1 MNRGGAVLKTKT
13 RKKLTFYILLTLAAL
28 LWLVPLVMLFLSAI
42 RSTTEF
48 YTNLNLFTI
57 PKVIKWS
64 NFTDAWTKGNLGIY
78 MKNGLLVSL
87 VEVPLEVLFSSMCAF
102 ALTRLGVKHS
112 NGIFIFILVGMMLP
126 RQMALI
132 PLNIMYSTLG
142 MTNTYFCLWFTYIGF
157 GIPMGVL
164 VFRGFFRAI
173 PKEMDEAA
181 NIDGCGKL
189 RLYWS
194 IIMPV
199 AKPTVATMFFLDF
212 LSTWNEFLLQSV
224 LITKDT
230 MKTVSNGLMSF
241 IGEFST
247 DYGLL
252 SAGVLVS
259 IIPVLIIYLVFQRQF
274 VEGMAGA
281 VKA

>member
-1 MNRGGAVLKTKT
+1 MKTKF
-13 RKKLTFYILLTLAAL
+13 RKKRIFYIALTIGAII
-28 LWLVPLVMLFLSAI
+28 WLVPLIMLFLSSI
-42 RSTTEF
+42 RSTSEF
-48 YTNLNLFTI
+48 YTNLSLFSL
-57 PKVIKWS
+57 PEKFQWS
-64 NFTDAWTKGNLGIY
+64 NFTEAWTDGNLGRY
-78 MKNGLLVSL
+78 MANGLLVSV

-102 ALTRLGVKHS
+102 ALTRLKVKHS
-112 NGIFIFILVGMMLP
+112 NAIFIFILIGMMLP

-132 PLNIMYSTLG
+132 PLNIMFSNLNL
-142 MTNTYFCLWFTYIGF
+142 TNTYFCLYFTYIGF

-164 VFRGFFRAI
+164 VFRGFFRSI
-173 PKEMDEAA
+173 PTELDEAA
-181 NIDGCGKL
+181 KIDGCGKY
-189 RLYWS
+189 RLYLS
-194 IIMPV
+194 VVMPV
-199 AKPTVATMFFLDF
+199 AKPAVATMCILDF
-212 LSTWNEFLLQSV
+212 LATWNEYLLQSV
-224 LITKDT
+224 LITRDS

-252 SAGVLVS
+252 SAGVLIS

>member
-1 MNRGGAVLKTKT
+1 MKTKF
-13 RKKLTFYILLTLAAL
+13 RKKRIFYIALTIGAII
-28 LWLVPLVMLFLSAI
+28 WLVPLIMLFLSSI
-42 RSTTEF
+42 RSTSEF
-48 YTNLNLFTI
+48 YTNLSLFSL
-57 PKVIKWS
+57 PEKFQWS
-64 NFTDAWTKGNLGIY
+64 NFTEAWTDGNLGRY
-78 MKNGLLVSL
+78 MSNGLLVSV

-102 ALTRLGVKHS
+102 ALTRLKVKHS
-112 NGIFIFILVGMMLP
+112 NAIFIFILIGMMLP

-132 PLNIMYSTLG
+132 PLNIMFSNLNL
-142 MTNTYFCLWFTYIGF
+142 TNTYFCLYFTYIGF

-164 VFRGFFRAI
+164 VFRGFFRSI
-173 PKEMDEAA
+173 PTELDEAA
-181 NIDGCGKL
+181 KIDGCGKY
-189 RLYWS
+189 RLYLS
-194 IIMPV
+194 VVMPV
-199 AKPTVATMFFLDF
+199 AKPAVATMCILDF
-212 LSTWNEFLLQSV
+212 LATWNEYLLQSV
-224 LITKDT
+224 LITRDS

-252 SAGVLVS
+252 SAGVLIS

>member
-132 PLNIMYSTLG
+132 PLNIMYIRNDKYLFLF
-142 MTNTYFCLWFTYIGF
+142 MVY
-157 GIPMGVL
+157 
-164 VFRGFFRAI
+164 
-173 PKEMDEAA
+173 
-181 NIDGCGKL
+181 
-189 RLYWS
+189 LYW
-194 IIMPV
+194 
-199 AKPTVATMFFLDF
+199 L
-212 LSTWNEFLLQSV
+212 WNS
-224 LITKDT
+224 
-230 MKTVSNGLMSF
+230 
-241 IGEFST
+241 
-247 DYGLL
+247 YGC
-252 SAGVLVS
+252 AC
-259 IIPVLIIYLVFQRQF
+259 IQRLF
-274 VEGMAGA
+274 PCDSKGDG
-281 VKA
+281 

>member
-1 MNRGGAVLKTKT
+1 
-13 RKKLTFYILLTLAAL
+13 
-28 LWLVPLVMLFLSAI
+28 
-42 RSTTEF
+42 
-48 YTNLNLFTI
+48 
-57 PKVIKWS
+57 
-64 NFTDAWTKGNLGIY
+64 
-78 MKNGLLVSL
+78 
-87 VEVPLEVLFSSMCAF
+87 
-102 ALTRLGVKHS
+102 
-112 NGIFIFILVGMMLP
+112 
-126 RQMALI
+126 
-132 PLNIMYSTLG
+132 
-142 MTNTYFCLWFTYIGF
+142 
-157 GIPMGVL
+157 MGVL

-199 AKPTVATMFFLDF
+199 AKPAVATMFILDF

>member
-1 MNRGGAVLKTKT
+1 
-13 RKKLTFYILLTLAAL
+13 
-28 LWLVPLVMLFLSAI
+28 
-42 RSTTEF
+42 
-48 YTNLNLFTI
+48 
-57 PKVIKWS
+57 
-64 NFTDAWTKGNLGIY
+64 
-78 MKNGLLVSL
+78 
-87 VEVPLEVLFSSMCAF
+87 
-102 ALTRLGVKHS
+102 
-112 NGIFIFILVGMMLP
+112 
-126 RQMALI
+126 
-132 PLNIMYSTLG
+132 
-142 MTNTYFCLWFTYIGF
+142 
-157 GIPMGVL
+157 MGVL

-173 PKEMDEAA
+173 PKEMDEAS

-199 AKPTVATMFFLDF
+199 AKPAVATMFILDF

-259 IIPVLIIYLVFQRQF
+259 IIPVLIIYLVFQRQV

>member
-1 MNRGGAVLKTKT
+1 M
-13 RKKLTFYILLTLAAL
+13 LAL
-28 LWLVPLVMLFLSAI
+28 
-42 RSTTEF
+42 
-48 YTNLNLFTI
+48 
-57 PKVIKWS
+57 
-64 NFTDAWTKGNLGIY
+64 
-78 MKNGLLVSL
+78 
-87 VEVPLEVLFSSMCAF
+87 
-102 ALTRLGVKHS
+102 
-112 NGIFIFILVGMMLP
+112 
-126 RQMALI
+126 
-132 PLNIMYSTLG
+132 TLG

-199 AKPTVATMFFLDF
+199 AKPAVATMFILDF

>member
-1 MNRGGAVLKTKT
+1 MVYL
-13 RKKLTFYILLTLAAL
+13 YW
-28 LWLVPLVMLFLSAI
+28 LWNS
-42 RSTTEF
+42 
-48 YTNLNLFTI
+48 Y
-57 PKVIKWS
+57 
-64 NFTDAWTKGNLGIY
+64 G
-78 MKNGLLVSL
+78 
-87 VEVPLEVLFSSMCAF
+87 CACIQ
-102 ALTRLGVKHS
+102 RL
-112 NGIFIFILVGMMLP
+112 
-126 RQMALI
+126 
-132 PLNIMYSTLG
+132 
-142 MTNTYFCLWFTYIGF
+142 
-157 GIPMGVL
+157 
-164 VFRGFFRAI
+164 FRAI

-199 AKPTVATMFFLDF
+199 AKPAVATMFILDF

>member
-1 MNRGGAVLKTKT
+1 MV
-13 RKKLTFYILLTLAAL
+13 
-28 LWLVPLVMLFLSAI
+28 
-42 RSTTEF
+42 
-48 YTNLNLFTI
+48 
-57 PKVIKWS
+57 
-64 NFTDAWTKGNLGIY
+64 
-78 MKNGLLVSL
+78 
-87 VEVPLEVLFSSMCAF
+87 
-102 ALTRLGVKHS
+102 
-112 NGIFIFILVGMMLP
+112 
-126 RQMALI
+126 
-132 PLNIMYSTLG
+132 
-142 MTNTYFCLWFTYIGF
+142 GF

-199 AKPTVATMFFLDF
+199 AKPAVATMFILDF

-247 DYGLL
+247 DCGLL

>member
-1 MNRGGAVLKTKT
+1 
-13 RKKLTFYILLTLAAL
+13 
-28 LWLVPLVMLFLSAI
+28 
-42 RSTTEF
+42 
-48 YTNLNLFTI
+48 
-57 PKVIKWS
+57 
-64 NFTDAWTKGNLGIY
+64 
-78 MKNGLLVSL
+78 
-87 VEVPLEVLFSSMCAF
+87 
-102 ALTRLGVKHS
+102 
-112 NGIFIFILVGMMLP
+112 
-126 RQMALI
+126 
-132 PLNIMYSTLG
+132 

-157 GIPMGVL
+157 VIPMGVL

-199 AKPTVATMFFLDF
+199 AKPAVATMFILDF

>member
-1 MNRGGAVLKTKT
+1 
-13 RKKLTFYILLTLAAL
+13 
-28 LWLVPLVMLFLSAI
+28 
-42 RSTTEF
+42 
-48 YTNLNLFTI
+48 
-57 PKVIKWS
+57 
-64 NFTDAWTKGNLGIY
+64 
-78 MKNGLLVSL
+78 
-87 VEVPLEVLFSSMCAF
+87 
-102 ALTRLGVKHS
+102 
-112 NGIFIFILVGMMLP
+112 
-126 RQMALI
+126 
-132 PLNIMYSTLG
+132 
-142 MTNTYFCLWFTYIGF
+142 
-157 GIPMGVL
+157 MGVL

-199 AKPTVATMFFLDF
+199 AKPAVATMFILDF
-212 LSTWNEFLLQSV
+212 LSTWNEYLLQSV